1 MPKDEKRN
9 SPALDTSGGLAGRFQ
24 AGSLDHAL
32 LVVINGP
39 PRTGKDHAARAI
51 AASSA
56 YLGRP
61 TVIRRISDELKLY
74 THRKYGVGE
83 LPADHFEAVKD
94 VPCAGFGGRTPRQ
107 AYIETSEKVI
117 KPEFGEGALGDLLSE
132 RMLAENDTG
141 EVAPES
147 VYLLPGAGCW
157 PEVEPIAALFSPSRI
172 FLLRVSAAPVAGN
185 EAGKARLTDYRGD
198 LAELERAGVQTGQ
211 LVNDFTESFTA
222 LARERVADFLSMHEI
237 GRIAGRETG
246 KERSDEAFSPA

>member
-1 MPKDEKRN
+1 MTAYDMRKTKAND
-9 SPALDTSGGLAGRFQ
+9 ARFH

-32 LVVINGP
+32 LVIINGP

-51 AASSA
+51 AAASA

-61 TVIRRISDELKLY
+61 AVIRRISDELKLY
-74 THRKYGVGE
+74 THRKYGVGH
-83 LPADHFEAVKD
+83 LSADHFEAVKD

-172 FLLRVSAAPVAGN
+172 FLLRVSAAPK
-185 EAGKARLTDYRGD
+185 AGKEGLTDYRGD
-198 LAELERAGVQTGQ
+198 LAELERAGVHTGH
-211 LVNDFTESFTA
+211 LVNDFTETFTA

-237 GRIAGRETG
+237 GRIADREAAGRDRG
-246 KERSDEAFSPA
+246 GEAFSPA